1 MTTIFEAK
9 KLIQTHCIQTNHVK
23 RLLTDSIGFV
33 LSQDIISPL
42 SLPSFDQS
50 AMDGYAIYSE
60 NDNLKTFNLTSEV
73 KAGDNQP
80 TALKPGECARIFTG
94 AMVPEGTTAVVMQEK
109 VTVKN
114 DCILI
119 NEEVKKGL
127 NIRLKGEQINKG
139 ELALKKGTIL
149 NPAGIGFL
157 SGLGITEV
165 SVFDKVKI
173 SIIVTGNELTPPCE
187 PLEKGK
193 IYESNS
199 QMLNAAL
206 QASHFEINQTVWV
219 KDDLEST
226 IQAIENAHHQSDV
239 VLISGGISVGD
250 YDFVSQALQ
259 RIKVEEV
266 FHKVN
271 QKPGKPLYFGK
282 KENTL
287 FFGLPGNPSASLVC
301 FYYYILP
308 VLRQASGISSS
319 DLEKRTLIS
328 QSNFIKKGQRPQF
341 LKASV
346 NEKEIYFLDG
356 QSSAML
362 HSFAKANA
370 LAYLPANTTEL
381 KKGEEVTAFIL
392 PSFVS

>member
-1 MTTIFEAK
+1 MITILEAK
-9 KLIQTHCIQTNHVK
+9 KLIQTHCIQTKSVK
-23 RLLTDSIGFV
+23 KILTESIGYV
-33 LSQDIISPL
+33 LSQNIISPI
-42 SLPSFDQS
+42 SLPSYDQS
-50 AMDGYAIYSE
+50 AMDGYAICSE
-60 NDNLKTFNLTSEV
+60 NDDLKIFNLTTEV
-73 KAGDNQP
+73 KAGDIKL
-80 TALKPGECARIFTG
+80 TVLKPGECARIFTG
-94 AMVPEGTTAVVMQEK
+94 AMIPKGTTAVVMQEK
-109 VTVKN
+109 VTVKK

-139 ELALKKGTIL
+139 ELALKKGTFL

-173 SIIVTGNELTPPCE
+173 TLIVTGNELTPPSE
-187 PLEKGK
+187 SLEKGK

-206 QASHFEINQTVWV
+206 QTSHFELNQTVWV

-226 IQAIENAHHQSDV
+226 TQAIENAYHQSDV

-259 RIKVEEV
+259 LIKVKEI

-308 VLRQASGISSS
+308 ALRHASGINSS
-319 DLEKRTLIS
+319 DLKKRTFIS

-346 NEKEIYFLDG
+346 DENKVYLLDG

-362 HSFAKANA
+362 HSFTKANA

-381 KKGEEVTAFIL
+381 KKGEEVTAYIL
-392 PSFVS
+392 PSSMS